1 MQCYFQKCDNYKTKV
16 EVDFK
21 WTSILNQ
28 MKRPLFSRSLHWIW
42 NLANFMQLVNQHKL
56 QTSNKCPR
64 ESGTNQRQPEPF
76 PQHHQ
81 HAASSSCSINIM
93 IEENW
98 PMPEIPTPLGRLW
111 SAILESTITSA
122 FQGIRNATE
131 ACFFPL
137 YWRIPLVVV
146 FWKFSFTVMS
156 YSSSDQSS
164 FSILLLWPIK
174 FKKFSSL
181 TKLIFDQSSFH
192 FTLVNFLFRSG

>member
-1 MQCYFQKCDNYKTKV
+1 MDKYLKSD
-16 EVDFK
+16 EVLAV
-21 WTSILNQ
+21 TALNL
-28 MKRPLFSRSLHWIW
+28 KSG
-42 NLANFMQLVNQHKL
+42 QLVNQHKL

-64 ESGTNQRQPEPF
+64 KSGSVTHFLKIIIN
-76 PQHHQ
+76 
-81 HAASSSCSINIM
+81 SCSINIM

-98 PMPEIPTPLGRLW
+98 PMPEIPTPLGLLW